1 MRDGSGGDN
10 EDVKEKRR
18 KEHKRKKRTTKFCE
32 RVGDVRGGRRKG
44 KWWVG
49 GMDGWMDG

>member
-1 MRDGSGGDN
+1 MRGGSGGEN

-18 KEHKRKKRTTKFCE
+18 KEHKKKGTTKLCE
-32 RVGDVRGGRRKG
+32 RVGDVRGGRSRG

-49 GMDGWMDG
+49 GMDGWMDR